1 MKAED
6 TSFLNLL
13 GGGSRQFVIPVFQRQ
28 YSWTETQSSQLLG
41 DVVRVAKRPQGAT
54 HFVGSVVYVAS
65 GDHSAVL
72 PQWLVIDGQQRL
84 TTCTILLAVLRNRL
98 RLREGEVP
106 ITDSPAALD
115 EQFLLNKFAPSA
127 LRARLALRGTDDVY
141 LQKLLVGQPLPD
153 DPTNRVAANAA
164 FFELALVNHDELEV
178 LAGLRRLMVV
188 SVSLKP
194 GQDNPQLIF
203 ESLNSTGMTLTQ
215 ADLVRNYVLMGHA
228 EPQQTEWYQTYWYP
242 LEQAFGVHYRA
253 SFDNF
258 LRDFLTLE
266 LNPPRPLKLD
276 SVYRE
281 FRNWYPAQ
289 LAEGHDADAV
299 AKLERMLRFGRHYCT
314 FMFSPQAGG
323 AAEVGLRRV
332 QRLVDVAAPAVMV
345 LLERRGHDKV
355 IDDKE
360 LVQALDLIESYVLR
374 RSMIGAETR
383 SGGQVFSALAQRVT
397 VDQPLARL
405 KAALVRQ
412 PKGAEFP
419 DDVTFTHALRT
430 QDLYGRRNLKFLLE
444 RLTNSGK
451 EKVVTDNL
459 TIEHVLPQKE
469 NLAPQWQAMLGPEWK
484 AVRAQCIHKLGNLT
498 LTGFNSELEARPF
511 LDKKQHPEWGYI
523 HSPVWLSK
531 SIASE
536 ESWGPEQID
545 KRGDLLAQKAVQ
557 VWRPVVADPAMLKTL
572 ELDDEKERSSAY
584 SLEAL
589 KWATGTRE
597 WFDELRETVLAC
609 TEGALELPRAKAVV
623 YRAPDWIVEVL
634 PRAKG
639 FTIRFAADASD
650 LLEIAPEVQDAAAW
664 VFITNSTV
672 SGGSLYTVSS
682 PAQLAVAKALVARTC
697 QLMFEPT

>member
-28 YSWTETQSSQLLG
+28 YSWTETQCSQLLG
-41 DVVRVAKRPQGAT
+41 DVIRVAKRPQGAT

-98 RLREGEVP
+98 KLREGEVL

-115 EQFLLNKFAPSA
+115 EQFLLNKFAPPA

-164 FFELALVNHDELEV
+164 FFEQALVYYDELEV

-194 GQDNPQLIF
+194 GQDSPQLIF

-228 EPQQTEWYQTYWYP
+228 EPQQTEWYETYWYP

-253 SFDNF
+253 YFDNF

-281 FRNWYPAQ
+281 FRNWYTTQ

-314 FMFSPQAGG
+314 FMFNPQAGG
-323 AAEVGLRRV
+323 AAEVSLRRV

-345 LLERRGHDKV
+345 LLERRWHDKV
-355 IDDKE
+355 LDDKE
-360 LVQALDLIESYVLR
+360 LVQALDLVESFVLR

-383 SGGQVFSALAQRVT
+383 SGGQVFAALAQRIT
-397 VDQPLARL
+397 VDRPLARL

-419 DDVTFTHALRT
+419 DDVTFAHALRT

-451 EKVVTDNL
+451 EKVVTENL

-469 NLAPQWQAMLGPEWK
+469 NLDKKWQAMLGPEWK
-484 AVRAQCIHKLGNLT
+484 TVRAQCLHKLGNLT
-498 LTGFNSELEARPF
+498 LTGFNSELEAKPF
-511 LDKKQHPEWGYI
+511 LDKKQHSEWGYI

-536 ESWGPEQID
+536 NSWGPEQID
-545 KRGDLLAQKAVQ
+545 KRGELLAQKAVQ
-557 VWRPVVADPAMLKTL
+557 VWRVVVADPSMLKTL

-584 SLEAL
+584 SLESL
-589 KWATGTRE
+589 KWAAGTRE
-597 WFDELRETVLAC
+597 WFDELRQTIQSCAEV
-609 TEGALELPRAKAVV
+609 ALELPRAKSVV
-623 YRAPDWIVEVL
+623 YRAPDWIVEIL

-639 FTIRFAADASD
+639 FTMRLAADASD
-650 LLEIAPEVQDAAAW
+650 LLDIAPEVQDAAAW

-672 SGGSLYTVSS
+672 LGGSLYTVSS
-682 PAQLAVAKALVARTC
+682 AAQLAVAKALVARTC

>member
-41 DVVRVAKRPQGAT
+41 DVVRVARRPQGAT
-54 HFVGSVVYVAS
+54 HFLGSVVYVAS

-98 RLREGEVP
+98 KLRDGEVP

-115 EQFLLNKFAPSA
+115 EQFLLNKFAPPA

-141 LQKLLVGQPLPD
+141 LQKLLIGQPLPD

-164 FFELALVNHDELEV
+164 FFEQALANHDELEV
-178 LAGLRRLMVV
+178 LAGLRRLMIV

-228 EPQQTEWYQTYWYP
+228 EPQQSEWYQTYWYP

-289 LAEGHDADAV
+289 LSADHDADAV
-299 AKLERMLRFGRHYCT
+299 AKLERMLRFGQHYCT
-314 FMFSPQAGG
+314 FMFNPQTGG
-323 AAEVGLRRV
+323 ASEVGLRRV
-332 QRLVDVAAPAVMV
+332 QKLVDVAAPAVMV
-345 LLERRGHDKV
+345 LLERHLHDQV
-355 IDDKE
+355 LGDNE

-374 RSMIGAETR
+374 RSMVGAETR
-383 SGGQVFSALAQRVT
+383 SGGQVFAALAQRIT
-397 VDQPLARL
+397 ADQPLARL
-405 KAALVRQ
+405 RAALVRQ

-419 DDVTFTHALRT
+419 DDMTFAHALKT

-444 RLTNSGK
+444 RLTNTGK

-469 NLAPQWQAMLGPEWK
+469 NLAPEWQAMLGPDWK
-484 AVRAQCIHKLGNLT
+484 VIRAQCVHKLGNLT

-511 LDKKQHPEWGYI
+511 LEKKQHPDWGYV

-531 SIASE
+531 SIASQDT
-536 ESWGPEQID
+536 WGLDQID
-545 KRGDLLAQKAVQ
+545 SRGDLLAQKAIQ
-557 VWRPVVADPAMLKTL
+557 VWRPPVADPAMLKTL
-572 ELDDEKERSSAY
+572 ELDDEKERSAAF
-584 SLEAL
+584 SLAAL
-589 KWATGTRE
+589 KWAEGTRE
-597 WFDELRETVLAC
+597 WFEELRATIQSSAD
-609 TEGALELPRAKAVV
+609 GALELPRAKSVV
-623 YRAPDWIVEVL
+623 YRAPDWIVEII

-639 FTIRFAADASD
+639 FAVRLAADASD
-650 LLEIAPEVQDAAAW
+650 LIDIAPDVQDAAAW

-672 SGGSLYTVSS
+672 SGGSLYSVSS
-682 PAQLAVAKALVARTC
+682 PAQLVLAKALVARTC